1 MFENILLTVAWFIFA
16 SLVANNLFVAVII
29 ENFEVGNFLECS
41 KPSPGVRS
49 LCSTRLEIILEC
61 SKIFC

>member
-1 MFENILLTVAWFIFA
+1 MLIMTWFIFA

-29 ENFEVGNFLECS
+29 ENFEVETFLEYS